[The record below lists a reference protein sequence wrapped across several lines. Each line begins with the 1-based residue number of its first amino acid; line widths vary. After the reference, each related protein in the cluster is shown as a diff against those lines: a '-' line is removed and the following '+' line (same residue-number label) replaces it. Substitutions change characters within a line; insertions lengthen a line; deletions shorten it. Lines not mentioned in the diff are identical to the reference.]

1 MAGNNPV
8 FNNIQKQ
15 LQGGEYA
22 GIGEPRGAQQ
32 RYPQQGYPQGNPQQG
47 YPQGNP
53 QGQQPGYYPPTPMS
67 PEQST

>member
-32 RYPQQGYPQGNPQQG
+32 RTHPARGVSGLHVLSRADG
-47 YPQGNP
+47 LGR
-53 QGQQPGYYPPTPMS
+53 MRL
-67 PEQST
+67 